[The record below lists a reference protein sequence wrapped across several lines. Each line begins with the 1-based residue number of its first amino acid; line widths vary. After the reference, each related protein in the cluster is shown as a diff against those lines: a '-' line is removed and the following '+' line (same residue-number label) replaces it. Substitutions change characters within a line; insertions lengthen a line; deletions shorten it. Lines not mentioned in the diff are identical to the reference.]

1 MGFVGIEL
9 EDVEV
14 VKGKHR
20 KAGGPAEQ
28 QEDR

>member
-1 MGFVGIEL
+1 MGLVGIQL

-14 VKGKHR
+14 VKGEHR
-20 KAGGPAEQ
+20 KAGGPGKQ